1 MSILT
6 KHKRESPYIL
16 LVTDAWQPQRDNK
29 CMISERNILFFFGW
43 GGAAGDREPAIY
55 TSSPGFA
62 EKSSD
67 IVTLSFIKN

>member
-29 CMISERNILFFFGW
+29 CMISERNILFW
-43 GGAAGDREPAIY
+43 GGGGERGTENQ
-55 TSSPGFA
+55 
-62 EKSSD
+62 
-67 IVTLSFIKN
+67 LFIPLHLVFLRNHLTY

>member
-29 CMISERNILFFFGW
+29 CMISERNILFW
-43 GGAAGDREPAIY
+43 GGGEGDREPAIY